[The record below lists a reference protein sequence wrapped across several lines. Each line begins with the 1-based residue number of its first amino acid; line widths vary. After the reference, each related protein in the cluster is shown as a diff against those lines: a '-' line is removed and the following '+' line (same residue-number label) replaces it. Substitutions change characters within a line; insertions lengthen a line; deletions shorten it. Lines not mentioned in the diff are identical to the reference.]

1 MSFTLAL
8 KLVMSTCWKR
18 SCFRAQSLHPFAD
31 KKTCHWSKHNDCVG
45 PHSVLQGLYVPL
57 PVWSICRGR
66 GGDWVVRNGKEGC
79 MQGRWWESDTGWRM
93 WETFYLRK
101 WFLWPKRVAFLA
113 CRKIYVWWP
122 KSNSWEGCD
131 NTRCWTVPNSALF
144 FASLPLME
152 ALLPRTYLEKWPGA
166 QAGA

>member
-8 KLVMSTCWKR
+8 KLVMSTYWKR
-18 SCFRAQSLHPFAD
+18 SCFHAQSLHPFAD
-31 KKTCHWSKHNDCVG
+31 KKTCHWSKHNDCAG

-57 PVWSICRGR
+57 PVWYVCRGR

-101 WFLWPKRVAFLA
+101 RFLWPKRVAFWHVGRSMYGDLSQTPGKDVTIQGVGL
-113 CRKIYVWWP
+113 CQITLY
-122 KSNSWEGCD
+122 
-131 NTRCWTVPNSALF
+131 
-144 FASLPLME
+144 SLPLSHWWR
-152 ALLPRTYLEKWPGA
+152 LCCHVPTWKNDLEH
-166 QAGA
+166 